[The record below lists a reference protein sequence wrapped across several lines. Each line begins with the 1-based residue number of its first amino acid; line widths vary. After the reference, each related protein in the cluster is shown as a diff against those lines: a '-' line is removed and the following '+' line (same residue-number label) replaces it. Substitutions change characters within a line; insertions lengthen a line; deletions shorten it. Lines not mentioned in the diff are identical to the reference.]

1 MVSVG
6 VGAGG
11 WLEVGVS
18 VGVDVGD
25 GLGIGDSVSEE
36 FVAATVSA
44 VTGVCPAVAI
54 VVPNEPNAA
63 DWVSSSKE
71 PSQALLT
78 NSNNINRVIFIRK
91 RMG

>member
-6 VGAGG
+6 VGSGG

-18 VGVDVGD
+18 VGEDVGD
-25 GLGIGDSVSEE
+25 GLGIGVSDSED

-54 VVPNEPNAA
+54 VVPNESKAA

-71 PSQALLT
+71 PPQALL
-78 NSNNINRVIFIRK
+78 NNNNINRVIFIRK